1 MTIRAQVQNEE
12 GRHRVTLS
20 TNGAE
25 HALTIPP
32 RPSGFGSRANGGELL
47 FLALATCYCNDVYRE
62 AAALGVDVRAVEVE
76 VEGEFGGVGEPA
88 AGVSYRARVTVAGA
102 TEEAARHLLER
113 TDRVAEVQN
122 TLRAGVPVRLGAT
135 EVEIVP

>member
-1 MTIRAQVQNEE
+1 
-12 GRHRVTLS
+12 
-20 TNGAE
+20 
-25 HALTIPP
+25 
-32 RPSGFGSRANGGELL
+32 
-47 FLALATCYCNDVYRE
+47 
-62 AAALGVDVRAVEVE
+62 
-76 VEGEFGGVGEPA
+76 
-88 AGVSYRARVTVAGA
+88 VSYRARVTVAGA